1 LNEFVIDA
9 KTAGRNLQRFGG
21 RVGGAVD
28 QIVTM
33 NEYVLKLLEN
43 TAKDS
48 QAQISGGTVQRVMN
62 AVSPIKTSAPHVIAA
77 RRKEVETMWYQATGM
92 MELTIR
98 KLIQEAEVNVVAL
111 DKLEGQLD
119 LINEMI
125 LREDEGIRA
134 KAEEVVSNLIV
145 VLVPVL
151 SNGMIVG

>member
-1 LNEFVIDA
+1 
-9 KTAGRNLQRFGG
+9 
-21 RVGGAVD
+21 
-28 QIVTM
+28 M